1 MKKFILTSLIL
12 FAGFFI
18 VNLQAQTVPVL
29 IQGQVTDV
37 VTGAPIANHSV
48 HITTDS
54 TSPAF
59 YYFNTV
65 ITDNAGH
72 YSDVVNVPPNSQI
85 LFFIFTIDCNGMRH
99 DAFGVSTN
107 APIINNFSIC
117 GTAGPQ
123 CHADFYV
130 VPDSLTQYSFH
141 FIDVSLPFPDTWAW
155 DFGDG
160 TTSTLQNPTHT
171 YNAPGPYVIC
181 LTISK
186 GVPGTISFC
195 TDTYCDNVIV
205 DTLPNPCYNN
215 FTFTI
220 NNLIVNF
227 SGMANPPNS
236 TYSWDFG
243 DGAVGTGQNV
253 SHTYAGPGL
262 YPVTLT
268 TSSFIG
274 CTFTS
279 FQMVQLGG
287 PGICDPMFMVMPV
300 PGNSMTFDFIDIS
313 MGYPMSWSWDFGDGT
328 TSTLQNPTHTYNAP
342 GPYVICLTIVCDPNT
357 QPSTYCDSIFVNGNP
372 TGCNAK
378 FYVYPDSTTNFA
390 YYFQDASS
398 PIPPDTWAWDF
409 GDGTTANIPYPYHVF
424 NAPGVYNVCLTI
436 TKGAPGTP
444 NFCTDTYCKNVI
456 VDTLPG
462 PCHND
467 FQYLQ
472 VNNLTVDF
480 FGMAIP
486 PSSSYTWDFG
496 DNTVGTG
503 QNVSHTYAAP
513 GMYPVTLVTSDF
525 LTGCSF
531 TSTKMVLV
539 SGNPSNCH
547 AMFFHHPDSLNQL
560 GFHFIDVSTPI
571 PDTWAW
577 DFGDGTTANIPN
589 PYHVYSAPGVYH
601 VCLTITKGTPG
612 TISFCTDT
620 YCENVFVNS
629 NPTGGKI
636 HGTIT
641 MGFGFADHARVFLI
655 VFDPVANTLTA
666 IDTVYTQNNPMMPGY
681 YEFLNVQP
689 GTYLV
694 KAALTPNS
702 VSYADFM
709 PTYYINTLWWDYGSD
724 VIVNNQWVIADIN
737 LIAGSNPGGPGF
749 IGGNV
754 TQGANKLLGPGDAIP
769 DVEILLL
776 SMNDDPHLY
785 TYSDV
790 NGDYGFN
797 NLAYGTYKIW
807 AEVLDKTTIP
817 VIVTIDANNPS
828 ITNIDLIVTS
838 TGVTTSI
845 DDNISAFVENVSD
858 IYPNPVNDEMN
869 VEVSLK
875 QSSELQFEVFNQIGQ
890 VVYSKIVSESAGQHL
905 VKINTS
911 DFDGGVYSLRITTKD
926 KAQIMRKFVK
936 VN

>member
-1 MKKFILTSLIL
+1 II
-12 FAGFFI
+12 
-18 VNLQAQTVPVL
+18 
-29 IQGQVTDV
+29 GQ
-37 VTGAPIANHSV
+37 
-48 HITTDS
+48 
-54 TSPAF
+54 
-59 YYFNTV
+59 
-65 ITDNAGH
+65 
-72 YSDVVNVPPNSQI
+72 
-85 LFFIFTIDCNGMRH
+85 
-99 DAFGVSTN
+99 
-107 APIINNFSIC
+107 
-117 GTAGPQ
+117 
-123 CHADFYV
+123 
-130 VPDSLTQYSFH
+130 
-141 FIDVSLPFPDTWAW
+141 
-155 DFGDG
+155 
-160 TTSTLQNPTHT
+160 
-171 YNAPGPYVIC
+171 
-181 LTISK
+181 
-186 GVPGTISFC
+186 
-195 TDTYCDNVIV
+195 
-205 DTLPNPCYNN
+205 CYNN
-215 FTFTI
+215 FQYAV
-220 NNLIVNF
+220 NNLTVDF
-227 SGMANPPNS
+227 FGMAFPPNS
-236 TYSWDFG
+236 TYTWDFG

-253 SHTYAGPGL
+253 IHTYAGPGL
-262 YPVTLT
+262 YPVALT
-268 TSSFIG
+268 TTGPNG

-279 FQMVQLGG
+279 
-287 PGICDPMFMVMPV
+287 
-300 PGNSMTFDFIDIS
+300 
-313 MGYPMSWSWDFGDGT
+313 
-328 TSTLQNPTHTYNAP
+328 
-342 GPYVICLTIVCDPNT
+342 T
-357 QPSTYCDSIFVNGNP
+357 Q
-372 TGCNAK
+372 
-378 FYVYPDSTTNFA
+378 
-390 YYFQDASS
+390 
-398 PIPPDTWAWDF
+398 
-409 GDGTTANIPYPYHVF
+409 
-424 NAPGVYNVCLTI
+424 
-436 TKGAPGTP
+436 
-444 NFCTDTYCKNVI
+444 
-456 VDTLPG
+456 
-462 PCHND
+462 
-467 FQYLQ
+467 
-472 VNNLTVDF
+472 
-480 FGMAIP
+480 
-486 PSSSYTWDFG
+486 
-496 DNTVGTG
+496 
-503 QNVSHTYAAP
+503 
-513 GMYPVTLVTSDF
+513 
-525 LTGCSF
+525 
-531 TSTKMVLV
+531 MVLV
-539 SGNPSNCH
+539 SGNPGNCH

-560 GFHFIDVSTPI
+560 GLHFMDVSTPI

-589 PYHVYSAPGVYH
+589 PYHVFSASGVYH

-666 IDTVYTQNNPMMPGY
+666 VDTVFTQNNPQMPGY

-790 NGDYGFN
+790 NGDYEFS

-828 ITNIDLIVTS
+828 ITDIDLVVTS

-845 DDNISAFVENVSD
+845 DDNISAFIENISD

-890 VVYSKIVSESAGQHL
+890 IVYSKTVSESAGQHV

-936 VN
+936 VD